1 VIARVQSLAV
11 RALAARYDRNLE
23 RRTLLDPGARRHPTL
38 AGPLNFLLIGT
49 TGGVAP
55 ETGPRANVVM
65 IGHVAADFDQA
76 HLVAVPR
83 SLRLDAPAHTAPGH
97 PGGANPGGANPGG
110 ANPGGANPG
119 GANPGGANPGGAN
132 PGGGDVVGAALAG
145 GDGPD
150 AARQLSLAL
159 AGLMDIRFDGALIM
173 DLDAMPRVIDLVGG
187 VQVTVPTPV
196 ASAETGKVFPPGERR
211 MAGAEALDY
220 AGRHPAADGDPAHHR
235 RHQQLWR
242 ATAVRLAELDLVA
255 NPLRLDQV
263 VREIGSAVVADING
277 LNLEELAGALSNLR
291 SRQLSGVEVPVQ
303 PPADGVEGHTLPDAE
318 ASGLFGSLRNGDLD
332 SWAREHPRWVNRL

>member
-65 IGHVAADFDQA
+65 IGHVAADFDRA

-83 SLRLDAPAHTAPGH
+83 SLRLDAPAHAAPGH
-97 PGGANPGGANPGG
+97 PGGT
-110 ANPGGANPG
+110 
-119 GANPGGANPGGAN
+119 N

-220 AGRHPAADGDPAHHR
+220 AGRHPAADDDPAHHR

-277 LNLEELAGALSNLR
+277 LNVEELAGALSNLR

-303 PPADGVEGHTLPDAE
+303 PPADGEGGHTLPDAE
-318 ASGLFGSLRNGDLD
+318 ASGLFGSLRDGDLD